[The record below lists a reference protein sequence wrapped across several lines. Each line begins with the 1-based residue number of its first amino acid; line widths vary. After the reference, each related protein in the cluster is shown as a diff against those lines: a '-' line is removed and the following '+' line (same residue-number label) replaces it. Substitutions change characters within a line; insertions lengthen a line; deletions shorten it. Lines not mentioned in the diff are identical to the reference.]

1 MGANG
6 NGAPLLPILYV
17 AANLA
22 FNICSLLVVRTSGG
36 CCVVLCGCCVVHCAG
51 LSSAVQAV
59 MRSDVTR
66 SRRAN
71 HWDLSAAPACPCCF
85 GKRAPPSRDYHAVRP
100 SAF

>member
-36 CCVVLCGCCVVHCAG
+36 CCVVHCAG
-51 LSSAVQAV
+51 VPSAVQAAT
-59 MRSDVTR
+59 RSVITR
-66 SRRAN
+66 SRLATHRDA
-71 HWDLSAAPACPCCF
+71 SAAPACPCCF
-85 GKRAPPSRDYHAVRP
+85 GTRAAPSRDHRAVRSSA